1 MKKEVLLCLPL
12 YIVLEGVDSCGKTT
26 QSRMLADVLGAT
38 LTREPGSTGIGQR
51 LREILLDPS
60 NSAITSLTEL
70 LLMNADRVQ
79 NLSEIVSPS
88 LASGRSVISDRSFV
102 STLAYQGIVRG
113 LGFDLALQVCEIAIE
128 EVRPDLVI
136 LLDIDMEQVRAR
148 RGRGQHDS
156 TDRFEQE
163 KDEFREKL
171 IIAYREVTQRVPG
184 IRFVWVDARG
194 TTNEVHT
201 SILGVVKKLQKE
213 LDNG

>member
-1 MKKEVLLCLPL
+1 MPKPL

-26 QSRMLADVLGAT
+26 QSMMLADVLGAQ
-38 LTREPGSTGIGQR
+38 LTREPGSTAIGQK

-60 NSAITSLTEL
+60 NRAITPLTEL

-79 NLSEIVSPS
+79 NLSEKVKPS
-88 LASGRSVISDRSFV
+88 LSLGRSVVSDRSFV

-113 LGFDLALQVCEIAIE
+113 LDFDLALQVCEIAIE
-128 EVRPDLVI
+128 GVRPDIVI

-163 KDEFREKL
+163 ADEFREKL
-171 IIAYREVTQRVPG
+171 ITAYREITRRVQG

-194 TTNEVHT
+194 STNEVHT
-201 SILGVVKKLQKE
+201 SILGIVKQLQKE
-213 LDNG
+213 LDND

>member
-1 MKKEVLLCLPL
+1 MPKPL

-26 QSRMLADVLGAT
+26 QSMMLADVLGAT

-51 LREILLDPS
+51 LREILLDAS

-88 LASGRSVISDRSFV
+88 LTSGRSVVSDRSFV

-163 KDEFREKL
+163 KDDFREKL
-171 IIAYREVTQRVPG
+171 IIAYREVIQRVPG
-184 IRFVWVDARG
+184 IRFVRVDARG

>member
-1 MKKEVLLCLPL
+1 MPKPL

-26 QSRMLADVLGAT
+26 QSMMLADVLGAT

-88 LASGRSVISDRSFV
+88 LASGRSVVSDRSFV

-163 KDEFREKL
+163 KDDFREKL

-184 IRFVWVDARG
+184 IRFVRVDARG

-201 SILGVVKKLQKE
+201 SILDVVKKLQKE